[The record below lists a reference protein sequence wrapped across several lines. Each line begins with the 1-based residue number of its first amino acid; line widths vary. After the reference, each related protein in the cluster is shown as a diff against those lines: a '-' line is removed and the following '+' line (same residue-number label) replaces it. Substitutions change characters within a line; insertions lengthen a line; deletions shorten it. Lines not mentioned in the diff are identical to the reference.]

1 MRRFGRI
8 GEFKVHPDRRR
19 AATPFLDRTPP
30 IAADVSRRS
39 ASPLVDRQQ
48 LVPMPPAP
56 SDSFLGPTPPLT
68 TASISD
74 HDSLS
79 DDGYLLRFGDF
90 PSATYDIDGLVIEFG
105 THGFDELDDPSPTYS
120 TTPKG
125 PFVEMSKNPLSSIL
139 DQNRLTGSNYQDWIR
154 SLKLVLTLDDLV
166 YVLTEVPPDSLPPTA
181 TEADLAKLA
190 KWKKDDVTARCYMI
204 ASMIPEMQ
212 RKYETFEHASDIAR
226 HLESCYSENMRASTY
241 AATRELVTMRL
252 REGASVHE
260 HGLKMMTLLEKLV
273 KLEVVLPHQ
282 LSTDLILLSLP
293 SSYEPF
299 IVNFNMNKLEPPM
312 DELLNMLVSFESTMR
327 KEKPVLLVGPGRK
340 SPSPKKRKS
349 FALGKRFEKGDSSG
363 VKKDKVSKQVA
374 DVCHFCGKAG
384 HWRATVLLTSIR
396 SVLIPL
402 MTRSRRLEVGETYLR
417 MGNGARVAAEA
428 IGTVYI
434 SIYDSSYS
442 VVLNNCLYVPTLIRN
457 LISIP
462 VLDNKGF
469 TFVFGN
475 SICIIQKGDDVV
487 CKGQLVNNLYELNPR
502 DVPVNTITA
511 KRKING
517 QNPAQLWHA
526 RLGHISLRRM
536 NECARDGLFSL
547 EDMKSFEPCESCL
560 KGRMAKSP
568 FKCTMQRVE
577 GLLDLIH
584 TDVCGPLSVSARGG
598 FFRVDDRQANLW
610 LWFEPYL
617 YETII

>member
-1 MRRFGRI
+1 MCI
-8 GEFKVHPDRRR
+8 PIDDEPPPPSSTERRR
-19 AATPFLDRTPP
+19 SPPLSATVQRRRQSTDSSP
-30 IAADVSRRS
+30 SRRHQP
-39 ASPLVDRQQ
+39 APT
-48 LVPMPPAP
+48 AP
-56 SDSFLGPTPPLT
+56 SDSSLGPTPPFT
-68 TASISD
+68 TAPISD
-74 HDSLS
+74 DDSLS

-105 THGFDELDDPSPTYS
+105 THGFNELDDPSPTYS

-181 TEADLAKLA
+181 TEADLSKLA
-190 KWKKDDVTARCYMI
+190 KWKKDDVTAPCYTI

-226 HLESCYSENMRASTY
+226 HLESCYSENMKASR
-241 AATRELVTMRL
+241 AATLELVTMRL

-273 KLEVVLPHQ
+273 NLEVVLPHQ
-282 LSTDLILLSLP
+282 LSTDLILLYLP

-374 DVCHFCGKAG
+374 DVCHFCGKADNIFN
-384 HWRATVLLTSIR
+384 TLLS
-396 SVLIPL
+396 
-402 MTRSRRLEVGETYLR
+402 
-417 MGNGARVAAEA
+417 
-428 IGTVYI
+428 
-434 SIYDSSYS
+434 
-442 VVLNNCLYVPTLIRN
+442 LN
-457 LISIP
+457 S
-462 VLDNKGF
+462 K
-469 TFVFGN
+469 
-475 SICIIQKGDDVV
+475 
-487 CKGQLVNNLYELNPR
+487 
-502 DVPVNTITA
+502 
-511 KRKING
+511 
-517 QNPAQLWHA
+517 
-526 RLGHISLRRM
+526 
-536 NECARDGLFSL
+536 
-547 EDMKSFEPCESCL
+547 
-560 KGRMAKSP
+560 
-568 FKCTMQRVE
+568 
-577 GLLDLIH
+577 
-584 TDVCGPLSVSARGG
+584 
-598 FFRVDDRQANLW
+598 
-610 LWFEPYL
+610 
-617 YETII
+617 